1 MKQSEN
7 PVLLWRVDMVHR
19 NGYLAPS
26 RVLEAKKSDIHK
38 EVRGMHLR
46 LMDFPE
52 VWSYHL
58 SVISRDYD
66 TNRRKWIIS

>member
-7 PVLLWRVDMVHR
+7 PVLLWRVDVVHR

-26 RVLEAKKSDIHK
+26 RVLEAKKSDIRK
-38 EVRGMHLR
+38 EVLGMHMR

-52 VWSYHL
+52 SWSYHL
-58 SVISRDYD
+58 SVISREYD
-66 TNRRKWIIS
+66 AKRGKWVIK